1 MKTDEGS
8 TGYGADVGD
17 IFADF
22 MGGPAKK
29 EEVKKEE
36 KKEEKAKLEVKGSKL
51 LTQTLHEAYRQL
63 DTVEFL
69 FMLRENREDIDP

>member
-1 MKTDEGS
+1 MKIVIKLKKAPAVTNALKSDEGS

-29 EEVKKEE
+29 EEVKKDE
-36 KKEEKAKLEVKGSKL
+36 KKEAKA
-51 LTQTLHEAYRQL
+51 
-63 DTVEFL
+63 
-69 FMLRENREDIDP
+69 